1 MLIRMKATLIP
12 RSAFDR
18 YEARV
23 RRARE
28 LYRAAGEKS
37 ADLPN
42 FQRMAADDVAF
53 TALKSVQQ
61 DAMREFIASESQG
74 YSICG
79 TIFRLQGQI

>member
-53 TALKSVQQ
+53 TALKKR
-61 DAMREFIASESQG
+61 AMREFIASE
-74 YSICG
+74 
-79 TIFRLQGQI
+79 FARLFNLRDNISASRTDIS